1 MTDRRY
7 AYFHGFGSS
16 PQTKKGV
23 RLAEVFDEHG
33 LLLERPELN
42 KPTFERL
49 SPTAAL
55 AAIDALDGGRGIPW
69 CIVGSSLGGWL
80 ASRWAELNPAKVERL
95 VLLCPGYD
103 LATRWP
109 MIVGPAGVEKWK
121 REGSL
126 LFPDG
131 AGVLRR
137 VHYGF
142 FEEGV
147 TLPPRPSVP
156 CPTRIY
162 HGVRDETV
170 PVETS
175 RSYAATR
182 PHVELVELDD
192 VHALVDSIE
201 TIAAGT
207 LEFFGIER

>member
-1 MTDRRY
+1 VVRDRLVAR
-7 AYFHGFGSS
+7 
-16 PQTKKGV
+16 
-23 RLAEVFDEHG
+23 RLAR
-33 LLLERPELN
+33 RPG
-42 KPTFERL
+42 F
-49 SPTAAL
+49 
-55 AAIDALDGGRGIPW
+55 
-69 CIVGSSLGGWL
+69 
-80 ASRWAELNPAKVERL
+80 
-95 VLLCPGYD
+95 D

-109 MIVGPAGVEKWK
+109 KIVGAAGVEKWK

-142 FEEGV
+142 FEEGI
-147 TLPPRPSVP
+147 TLPGRPEVP
-156 CPTRIY
+156 CPTRIF

-175 RSYAATR
+175 RSYASTR

-207 LEFFGIER
+207 LEFFGL